1 MPRLSVVAVR
11 NARHDPA
18 KGQRAIRIGD
28 GDGLYLQVKPGGTK
42 SWLFRYT
49 RRGTAR
55 EMGLGAV
62 ATTPAEERAGGV
74 TLAAARDLARD
85 AKALLRAGKDPLA
98 ERAVRN
104 AQAAA
109 AQAQART
116 FEAAARALVE
126 SKRPGWRNAKHAAQW
141 LTTLEQHAFPKIG
154 GIPVADVDTAAV
166 RRVLD
171 PIWTR
176 IPETAARVRQRIEA
190 VLDFARAQG
199 WRPEA
204 LANPA
209 RWRGHLSAALPP
221 PRKVKAVRHHPA
233 LPWQQMPDF
242 MTALAQHEGMPALA
256 LRFAILTASR
266 TGPVRLA
273 RWREMDLAG
282 AVWAVPGAHMKGGEA
297 HRAPLSPAAL
307 AMLEEVRPLGGEPGD
322 LVFPG
327 ARKGRALSDLT
338 LSRLV
343 RGMACDGLPDGA
355 ARPRWADH
363 EGRPVVPH
371 GFRASFKGWSLAAGW
386 PDPLSELALAHADK
400 DRVRAAYARE
410 DQLQQRRPM
419 MDAWAAHCGGGSG
432 ASDPANRQATEAGAA
447 SPLPPSEA
455 MPPIRFVL

>member
-18 KGQRAIRIGD
+18 KGDRAIRIGD
-28 GDGLYLQVKPGGTK
+28 GDGLYLQIKPAGTK

-49 RRGTAR
+49 LRGRAR
-55 EMGLGAV
+55 EMGLGPV

-85 AKALLRAGKDPLA
+85 AKALLRQGKDPIAAREAARL
-98 ERAVRN
+98 
-104 AQAAA
+104 AQAA
-109 AQAQART
+109 QARGART
-116 FEAAARALVE
+116 FEAAARALAE
-126 SKRPGWRNAKHAAQW
+126 GKRPGWRNAKHAAQW
-141 LTTLEQHAFPKIG
+141 VTTLEQHAFPEIG
-154 GIPVADVDTAAV
+154 GRPAAAV
-166 RRVLD
+166 GTEDVLAALR
-171 PIWTR
+171 PIWQR

-190 VLDFARAQG
+190 TLDFARAQG

-209 RWRGHLSAALPP
+209 RWRGHLAAALPP
-221 PRKVKAVRHHPA
+221 PRKVRAVRHHPA
-233 LPWQQMPDF
+233 LPWQQMAPF
-242 MTALAQHEGMPALA
+242 MAALGQHKSMAALA

-282 AVWAVPGAHMKGGEA
+282 AVWTVPGAHMKGGKA
-297 HRAPLSPAAL
+297 HRVPLPPAAL
-307 AMLEEVRPLGGEPGD
+307 AVLEEVRPLGGAPGD

-327 ARKGRALSDLT
+327 ARKGRPLT
-338 LSRLV
+338 DFTMAMLV
-343 RGMACDGLPDGA
+343 RGMACDGLPAG
-355 ARPRWADH
+355 ARPRWCDH
-363 EGRPVVPH
+363 EGRAVVPH
-371 GFRASFKGWSLAAGW
+371 GFRTSFKGWALAAGW

-410 DQLQQRRPM
+410 DMLAQRRPM
-419 MDAWAAHCGGGSG
+419 MDAWAAHCGVGSS
-432 ASDPANRQATEAGAA
+432 ASDPTNRQATEAGAA

>member
-18 KGQRAIRIGD
+18 KGDRAIRIGD
-28 GDGLYLQVKPGGTK
+28 GDGLYLQIKPAGTK

-49 RRGTAR
+49 RGGRAR
-55 EMGLGAV
+55 EMGLGPA

-74 TLAAARDLARD
+74 TLAAARELARD

-98 ERAVRN
+98 ERAARR

-109 AQAQART
+109 AQARART
-116 FEAAARALVE
+116 FEAAARALAE

-141 LTTLEQHAFPKIG
+141 VTTLEQHAFPEIG
-154 GIPVADVDTAAV
+154 GKPVAAVGTDDVLAV
-166 RRVLD
+166 LR
-171 PIWTR
+171 PIWQR

-190 VLDFARAQG
+190 VLDFARARG
-199 WRPEA
+199 WRPET

-221 PRKVKAVRHHPA
+221 PRKVKAVRRHPA
-233 LPWQQMPDF
+233 LSWQQVPDF
-242 MTALAQHEGMPALA
+242 MTALAQREGMAALA
-256 LRFAILTASR
+256 VRFAILTASR

-273 RWREMDLAG
+273 RWCEMDLAG
-282 AVWAVPGAHMKGGEA
+282 AVWTVPGAHMKGGKV

-307 AMLEEVRPLGGEPGD
+307 AVLEEVRPLGGGPDD

-327 ARKGRALSDLT
+327 AREGRPLSDVG

-343 RGMACDGLPDGA
+343 RGMACDGLPEG

-363 EGRPVVPH
+363 EGQAAVPH
-371 GFRASFKGWSLAAGW
+371 GFRTSFKGWALAAGW
-386 PDPLSELALAHADK
+386 PDPLSELALAHADRDK
-400 DRVRAAYARE
+400 VRAAYARE
-410 DQLQQRRPM
+410 DMLAQRRPM
-419 MDAWAAHCGGGSG
+419 MDAWAAHCGLAPAEPAALATSG
-432 ASDPANRQATEAGAA
+432 ANRPATGAA
-447 SPLPPSEA
+447 EA
-455 MPPIRFVL
+455 AA